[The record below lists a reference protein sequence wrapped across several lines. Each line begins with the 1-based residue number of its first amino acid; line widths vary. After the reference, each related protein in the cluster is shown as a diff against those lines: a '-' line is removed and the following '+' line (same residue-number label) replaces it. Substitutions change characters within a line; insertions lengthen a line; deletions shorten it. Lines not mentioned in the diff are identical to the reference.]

1 MSSRRD
7 FLELAGGAITVA
19 ALTPAL
25 APARAAAAPPP
36 RQPPQRPLPPRPLP
50 PTGGVA
56 PGAHLVRDL
65 PFQPGKLIGISA
77 ALIASHHDNNYAGAV
92 KNLNKV
98 ELELAKITKDTPGFE
113 VAALR
118 ERELTYT
125 NSMILHEL
133 YFGNLGGD
141 GRPAGAIERRLA
153 AQLGGA
159 ARWEEL
165 FRATALSLGGGSG
178 WVILDLCF
186 ATGDLR
192 IHGTSGHSQAVAS
205 GQPLLVLDMFEHAYA
220 MDYGAAH
227 ARYVDVFFQNV
238 AWAEVD
244 RRLARADAA
253 LAALR
258 A

>member
-1 MSSRRD
+1 MPTRRD
-7 FLELAGGAITVA
+7 FLEIAGATAAGAILTTAVA
-19 ALTPAL
+19 DADSKS
-25 APARAAAAPPP
+25 
-36 RQPPQRPLPPRPLP
+36 PPRPTVPIAAGDHKIL
-50 PTGGVA
+50 
-56 PGAHLVRDL
+56 DL
-65 PFQPGKLIGISA
+65 PFQPGKLKGLSA
-77 ALIASHHDNNYAGAV
+77 AMLASHHDNNYAGAV

-98 ELELAKITKDTPGFE
+98 ELELAKVTKDTPGFQ

-125 NSMILHEL
+125 NSMILHEH

-141 GRPAGAIERRLA
+141 GKLAGAIDKRLA
-153 AQLGGA
+153 TQFSSA

-178 WVILDLCF
+178 WVILDLNY

-192 IHGTSGHSQAVAS
+192 IYGTAGHNQAVAF

-227 ARYVDVFFQNV
+227 AKYVDAFFQNL

-244 RRLARADAA
+244 RRLAHGDQA
-253 LAALR
+253 LGALR